1 MKYTQEKFNK
11 IIDYWTEVCPV
22 EKTVELLSPPQV
34 MKSSAG
40 YYIGRMC
47 YDKDCNATVPY
58 DRMSEYYTD
67 KAEAVKILGE
77 TQIKMESPHDDMWD
91 AGFWELAVFAEI
103 IEPNK

>member
-1 MKYTQEKFNK
+1 MKYTQEKFNN
-11 IIDYWTEVCPV
+11 IIEYWMEICPDQ
-22 EKTVELLSPPQV
+22 KTVEVLSPPHV
-34 MKSSAG
+34 MKSNAG

-58 DRMSEYYTD
+58 DRMTKYYTN

-77 TQIKMESPHDDMWD
+77 VKSKENLHDDMWD
-91 AGFWELAVFAEI
+91 AGYWDVAVFAEI